1 MRVTYKKRFLQ
12 DLNRIPDPFKEK
24 IQEIVFEQIP
34 YVKNIQQIS
43 GLKKLK
49 GYTESYRVRFSDYR
63 IGLSVKED
71 RVVFFRVLH
80 RKDIYKY
87 FP

>member
-12 DLNRIPDPFKEK
+12 DLNRIPNPFKKK

-34 YVKNIQQIS
+34 CTDNFEQINGVK
-43 GLKKLK
+43 KMK
-49 GYTESYRVRFSDYR
+49 GYTEFYRIRFSDYR